1 MNKKIN
7 ITIFSLMFVLCS
19 SAFPQLNSDQLSFSK
34 QRLLISSEAAS
45 AKKANSV
52 PLSGLR
58 EASIWLG
65 SVGLIMI
72 GDALPEADLNGCAP
86 CAKSEVPFFDRW
98 TIHDENIGWQ
108 VTGWTG
114 LAAFGFYSWQDLW
127 RNQPNGFSHFRA
139 SFESG
144 LTAVG
149 FSVLFK
155 EIFHRRRPIF
165 YTDKILE
172 EDEAGLREAFRS
184 MPSGDT
190 AFAFS
195 IATSYLLSKG
205 NKANKTQRYFALG
218 AASWS
223 GISRIAGGKH
233 FPSDVLAGAAL
244 GVGCAYL
251 VHWVRGL

>member
-1 MNKKIN
+1 MKKKVHF
-7 ITIFSLMFVLCS
+7 TIVALMFVLCS
-19 SAFPQLNSDQLSFSK
+19 SAFPQLNSDKLSFSK
-34 QRLLISSEAAS
+34 QRLVNSSETTS
-45 AKKANSV
+45 IVSTNSV
-52 PLSGLR
+52 RLSGLR

-65 SVGLIMI
+65 SVGLIII
-72 GDALPEADLNGCAP
+72 GDALPEADLSGCAP

-98 TIHDENIGWQ
+98 TIREENIGWQ

-114 LAAFGFYSWQDLW
+114 LAAFSFYSWQDLW

-139 SFESG
+139 SLESG

-155 EIFHRRRPIF
+155 EIFQRRRPIF

-172 EDEAGLREAFRS
+172 EDEAGLREAFRA

-190 AFAFS
+190 ALAFS

-205 NKANKTQRYFALG
+205 KKVGKTQRYFALG

>member
-1 MNKKIN
+1 MNKRIH
-7 ITIFSLMFVLCS
+7 IIIAGLMFFFCS
-19 SAFPQLNSDQLSFSK
+19 SAFPQFNSSQLSFSK
-34 QRLLISSEAAS
+34 KQLVVPSEISSVKDAS
-45 AKKANSV
+45 GV
-52 PLSGLR
+52 RLGGLR

-72 GDALPEADLNGCAP
+72 GDALPEANLDGCAP
-86 CAKSEVPFFDRW
+86 CAKSDVPFFDRW

-108 VTGWTG
+108 VTGWTE
-114 LAAFGFYSWQDLW
+114 LAAFSFYSWQDLW

-139 SFESG
+139 SIESG
-144 LTAVG
+144 LSAVG

-155 EIFHRRRPIF
+155 EIFQRRRPIF

-184 MPSGDT
+184 LPSGDT

-195 IATSYLLSKG
+195 ITTSYLLSKG
-205 NKANKTQRYFALG
+205 NEASKAQRYFALG